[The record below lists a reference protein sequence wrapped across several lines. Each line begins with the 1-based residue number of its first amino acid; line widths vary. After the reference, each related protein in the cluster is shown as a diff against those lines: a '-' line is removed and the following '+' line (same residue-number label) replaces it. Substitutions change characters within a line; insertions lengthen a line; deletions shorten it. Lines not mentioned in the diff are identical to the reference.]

1 MESRYSF
8 ATVLHDFSRLMLA
21 IARFELNVFFARCR
35 TDENLTPVCR
45 GKPMQKTVRKSW
57 KVVKSRCEISHPLA
71 VESRGKPMRKTVR
84 KSWKADA
91 AGCFAQW

>member
-1 MESRYSF
+1 MQEKSWK
-8 ATVLHDFSRLMLA
+8 V
-21 IARFELNVFFARCR
+21 VK